1 MNTETKEGFTGHPAK
16 LREGGWGAHVNSD
29 AVQPGDEVH
38 LTTKA
43 GKEWDSTVEKVVWT
57 GTDSDGKPCSL
68 CTLVGKDKPAT
79 DAQPAAKAAPSTPA
93 STEAAGA
100 DF

>member
-1 MNTETKEGFTGHPAK
+1 MNAVAKTEVFTGHPAK

-29 AVQPGDEVH
+29 KVQPGDSVH

-43 GKEWDSTVEKVVWT
+43 GKDWDAVVEKVVWT
-57 GTDSDGKPCSL
+57 GVDSDGQACAL
-68 CTLVGKDKPAT
+68 CTLVGKEKPT
-79 DAQPAAKAAPSTPA
+79 SDAQPTAKAAAPAPTDGSTD
-93 STEAAGA
+93 S

>member
-16 LREGGWGAHVNSD
+16 LKEGGWGAHVHSD
-29 AVQPGDEVH
+29 AVQPGDVVS

-43 GKEWDSTVEKVVWT
+43 GKGWDATVEKVVWT
-57 GTDSDGKPCSL
+57 GIDSDGQACAL
-68 CTLVGKDKPAT
+68 CTLVGKDKPAG
-79 DAQPAAKAAPSTPA
+79 DAQPAAKAAAPA
-93 STEAAGA
+93 SGSTDS

>member
-1 MNTETKEGFTGHPAK
+1 MNTETKEGLTGHPAK
-16 LREGGWGAHVNSD
+16 LREGGWGAHINSD
-29 AVQPGDEVH
+29 AVQPGDTVH

-57 GTDSDGKPCSL
+57 GTDSDGKPCAL
-68 CTLVGKDKPAT
+68 ATLVGKDKLAG
-79 DAQPAAKAAPSTPA
+79 DAQTAAKAAASTPA
-93 STEAAGA
+93 PAGAEGA